1 MLTIKHKLELTEDN
15 FSRLLPVYLQRASK
29 MYFTPLQIAEL
40 ATKWLTEDGRRCI
53 LDIGAGVGKFCIAG
67 ARNSDSLFCGI
78 EYRPSLARLANSL
91 IHQFEIENANV
102 QYGDVKEVDF
112 TNYDAFYMYNPFY
125 ENLFSLNSLND
136 EVELDGS
143 FFQYYRSYTAKQ
155 LEKTVT
161 GTRIVTYHSEMSD
174 LPCSFKKI
182 KEAENGT
189 LRLWIK
195 R

>member
-1 MLTIKHKLELTEDN
+1 
-15 FSRLLPVYLQRASK
+15 
-29 MYFTPLQIAEL
+29 
-40 ATKWLTEDGRRCI
+40 
-53 LDIGAGVGKFCIAG
+53 
-67 ARNSDSLFCGI
+67 
-78 EYRPSLARLANSL
+78 
-91 IHQFEIENANV
+91 
-102 QYGDVKEVDF
+102 
-112 TNYDAFYMYNPFY
+112 MYNPFY